1 MPQFAAHDCWSI
13 ETISRYPFHMPPAGH
28 RERLA
33 ALPDAQRREQAAALV
48 MQLMAAMG
56 LEEEGEEEGD
66 EA

>member
-1 MPQFAAHDCWSI
+1 
-13 ETISRYPFHMPPAGH
+13 MPPTGQ

-56 LEEEGEEEGD
+56 LEEEEGEEEGD

>member
-1 MPQFAAHDCWSI
+1 MFDPI
-13 ETISRYPFHMPPAGH
+13 PPAGH

-48 MQLMAAMG
+48 MQLMSAMG
-56 LEEEGEEEGD
+56 LEEEDEEEG